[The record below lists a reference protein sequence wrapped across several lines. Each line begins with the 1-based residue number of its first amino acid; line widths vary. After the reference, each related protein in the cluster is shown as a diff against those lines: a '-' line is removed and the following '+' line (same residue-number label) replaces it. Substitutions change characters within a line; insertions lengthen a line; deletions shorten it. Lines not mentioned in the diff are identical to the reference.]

1 MRLFLYLEKYPNLP
15 SPIIWV
21 KSQNQ
26 KFLQFFQPVE
36 MVGRGRVEWWDFN
49 SFWNAEFLCVIIALS
64 SNIIAHDL
72 KNSKK
77 TIV

>member
-1 MRLFLYLEKYPNLP
+1 
-15 SPIIWV
+15 
-21 KSQNQ
+21 
-26 KFLQFFQPVE
+26 

-72 KNSKK
+72 KNSKRLLYK
-77 TIV
+77 TFIQKLKQVRAKSNFTTSLVSSTSKIAFAL